1 MSDSVLH
8 AILQMNRLALIFL
21 LTFSLSAA
29 AQITPQKELFDVSI
43 TRDVPADKYVWNW
56 RDAVLLKA
64 FTDIYRTDPQQREV
78 IADYVDTA
86 MTRVAPKA
94 HGVHPNGVASAV
106 GLAFLQEIGRG
117 SLVTDKALE
126 KVLMQYRNIPRAV
139 NGACSHRTGTVELWD
154 DTVYM
159 IGMALIGTYK
169 ATGDISYVE
178 DFADQVVSH
187 AAHLYDSKTG
197 FWYHGWAETSFPAED
212 ACSQYGWN
220 TNAVHRNNEFWG
232 RGNGWIAMSLADVLE
247 VLPASDSRYPRIK
260 AMYEHMVN
268 TLVKLQDR
276 KTGLWRQLPLH
287 VKDKANFL
295 ESSGTAMF
303 GYAIAKGVRIGVLPE
318 DRLKTAHKAY
328 DGLVNHC
335 LLDAGTADVRLGRIC
350 AGTCIGDKEY
360 YYARPQVDRGETY
373 AVGAFLLL
381 ANELVICHLKSNNL

>member
-1 MSDSVLH
+1 
-8 AILQMNRLALIFL
+8 MNRLAIIFL

-29 AQITPQKELFDVSI
+29 AQTSPQKELFDAAM
-43 TRDVPADKYVWNW
+43 TRDVPAEKYVWNW

-64 FTDIYRTDPQQREV
+64 FTDIYRTDPQQHEV
-78 IADYVDTA
+78 IADYVDKA
-86 MTRVAPKA
+86 MTRLAPKA

-117 SLVTDKALE
+117 SMETDKAFE

-159 IGMALIGTYK
+159 IGMTLIGAYK
-169 ATGDISYVE
+169 ASGDISYVE
-178 DFADQVVSH
+178 EFADQIIAH
-187 AAHLYDSKTG
+187 AEHLYDSQTG

-212 ACSQYGWN
+212 VCSQYGWN
-220 TNAVHRNNEFWG
+220 VNKAHRNNEFWG

-247 VLPASDSRYPRIK
+247 VLPAADRRYPQIRS
-260 AMYEHMVN
+260 MYEQMMN

-287 VKDKANFL
+287 IRDKANFL

-303 GYAIAKGVRIGVLPE
+303 GYAMTKGVRIGVLPE
-318 DRLKTAHKAY
+318 KCKEVAQKAY
-328 DGLVNHC
+328 DGLIRHC
-335 LLDAGTADVRLGRIC
+335 LLDEGTPEIRLGRIC

-360 YYARPQVDRGETY
+360 YYARSQVERGETY

-381 ANELVICHLKSNNL
+381 ANELK